1 MRGLLKPIL
10 IVIGI
15 LCMTMNAGAIN
26 YSHNNS
32 NDGFDA
38 STAGDEPTSGENLA
52 PVTITDMIGDNDGFG
67 YGHAVVGDG
76 DNLPYTDDPETGAG
90 WLFDNRSAAE
100 MSASDG
106 SQATDVEENFD
117 VTFYHSFDIS
127 QFDYLTEAF
136 FTIDIAGLQQEVFGG
151 LSHLYLD
158 GVEVSEF
165 LAINQGAWGS
175 GLLTVAVDL
184 AILADGALEVYFDNW
199 DDPYADDH
207 MAIDFTMLTVT
218 GDTDPAIPEP
228 ATMMMLGMGL
238 VGIGLGNKFRK

>member
-1 MRGLLKPIL
+1 MRRLLTPML

-15 LCMTMNAGAIN
+15 LCLTVNAGAIN
-26 YSHNNS
+26 YSNNS
-32 NDGFDA
+32 SDDGFII
-38 STAGDEPTSGENLA
+38 STAGDQPTSNENLS
-52 PVTITDMIGDNDGFG
+52 PITIIDMIGDNDGFG

-76 DNLPYTDDPETGAG
+76 DDLPYTDDPEPGAG

-106 SQATDVEENFD
+106 SQATDIEENFD
-117 VTFYHSFDIS
+117 VTFNHRFDIT

-136 FTIDIAGLQQEVFGG
+136 FTIDIGGLQQEVFGG

-158 GVEVSEF
+158 GVEVTEF

-175 GLLTVAVDL
+175 GLFTVAVDL
-184 AILADGALEVYFDNW
+184 AILTDGALDVYFDNW
-199 DDPYADDH
+199 DGAYADDH

-218 GDTDPAIPEP
+218 GNTDPAIPEP
-228 ATMMMLGMGL
+228 ATMMLLGMGL
-238 VGIGLGNKFRK
+238 VGIGFGNKFRK

>member
-1 MRGLLKPIL
+1 MRRLLKPIL

-26 YSHNNS
+26 YSNTNTD
-32 NDGFDA
+32 DGF
-38 STAGDEPTSGENLA
+38 SISNAGDQPASGENLT

-76 DNLPYTDDPETGAG
+76 DDLPYTDDPAPGAG

-106 SQATDVEENFD
+106 SQATDLEDNFD
-117 VTFYHSFDIS
+117 VTFEHRFDMT

-158 GVEVSEF
+158 GVEVIEF

-175 GLLTVAVDL
+175 GLFTVAVDL
-184 AILADGALEVYFDNW
+184 AILADGALDVYFDNW
-199 DDPYADDH
+199 DGAYPDDDI
-207 MAIDFTMLTVT
+207 AVDFTMLTVT

-228 ATMMMLGMGL
+228 ATMMLLGMGL
-238 VGIGLGNKFRK
+238 VGIGFGTRLRK